1 MKQKAGVPRPTPAE
15 QEKNWKFVS
24 MSSVRDGDSSKLN
37 ENLPAI
43 TEPWEQ
49 GMGFKRAHFNGR
61 ALNPPGTSMS
71 FSFHAVPFPL
81 HESPAYSLSS
91 SSVKIKWPQVHHKSC
106 DLLIPTFL
114 QVNSNLKFGSN
125 SCHFREMCERSQ
137 TVSLTTV
144 YEV

>member
-15 QEKNWKFVS
+15 QENNWKFVS

-43 TEPWEQ
+43 TEPWEW

-91 SSVKIKWPQVHHKSC
+91 SSVSSGHRSTAKAVIYS
-106 DLLIPTFL
+106 FL
-114 QVNSNLKFGSN
+114 HFYKLTLTSNLA
-125 SCHFREMCERSQ
+125 Q
-137 TVSLTTV
+137 TAVTSEKCVKGARL
-144 YEV
+144 YL